1 MREMKKLSV
10 FLIALVALFAVSCK
24 KSDPV
29 QKMVDAVNT
38 FTEKLQKVDS
48 QEAFMNLQKE
58 MATEIDKLDAEAKKE
73 LGEDFQPTA
82 EQEKLVNEAMEKFQT
97 AAAEAVKK
105 FAPEQVEGIEN
116 AEGEDTKAQGEAAP
130 EAGEAAPSDNEAATD
145 APAAGQ

>member
-1 MREMKKLSV
+1 MKKFSV
-10 FLIALVALFAVSCK
+10 ILVALMTFFLVSCK

-48 QEAFMNLQKE
+48 REAFMNLQKE

-73 LGEDFQPTA
+73 LGEDFQPTE

-97 AAAEAVKK
+97 AAAEALKK
-105 FAPEQVEGIEN
+105 FTPESVEGVGN
-116 AEGEDTKAQGEAAP
+116 AEGEDSKAQGEDLP
-130 EAGEAAPSDNEAATD
+130 EVGEE
-145 APAAGQ
+145 APANKEEATGAPTAGQ

>member
-1 MREMKKLSV
+1 MKKFSV
-10 FLIALVALFAVSCK
+10 ILVALMTFFLVSCK

-48 QEAFMNLQKE
+48 REAFMNLQKE

-73 LGEDFQPTA
+73 LGEDFQPTE

-97 AAAEAVKK
+97 AAAEALKK
-105 FAPEQVEGIEN
+105 FTPESVEGVGN
-116 AEGEDTKAQGEAAP
+116 ADGEDSKAQGEELP
-130 EAGEAAPSDNEAATD
+130 EVGES
-145 APAAGQ
+145 APADEETITGAPTAGQ